1 MQYLLKVADSAS
13 EHMVLLTLEEKIANN
28 QAIDVVFEII
38 GAIDVN
44 QLVEENVLGAGQIDD
59 LLAIQNIVFDKDEEG
74 FFVREG
80 VQFEANHEPLD
91 PEANLKAF
99 FEPADRNGIKYMH
112 CDLIITA
119 PSLSPNA
126 KKNQSNTIDAKPVA
140 QPVLGKDESMKLYGR
155 IMLLHQLAIGYQL
168 DVTKDFAELA
178 DLLPELERK
187 ELVDIDVKK
196 ASYKLTP
203 AGKIEYDRY
212 IAEAHDLIKR
222 YDIFSDTDVDASGVA
237 RFDTGLGRDLR
248 VAVFDYEGVDPFR
261 ARFLLGIN
269 DGEWNNLSNWYEC
282 IADENWF
289 ANLFKPVEN
298 APDVDEIGRDV
309 LRSIIDQGKT
319 ALRSEQY
326 RLN

>member
-13 EHMVLLTLEEKIANN
+13 EHMVLLTLDERLANN
-28 QAIDVVFEII
+28 QAIDVVFELL
-38 GAIDVN
+38 GTVDVN
-44 QLVEENVLGAGQIDD
+44 QLVDENVLGAGQIDD
-59 LLAIQNIVFDKDEEG
+59 LLAIQNLVFDKDEEG

-112 CDLIITA
+112 CDLIVSAPSIALTA
-119 PSLSPNA
+119 PANLKVQTSP
-126 KKNQSNTIDAKPVA
+126 
-140 QPVLGKDESMKLYGR
+140 QPVLSKEESMKLFGR
-155 IMLLHQLAIGYQL
+155 IMLMHQLAIGNQL
-168 DVTKDFAELA
+168 DVTQDFAELA
-178 DLLPELERK
+178 DILPELERK

-203 AGKIEYDRY
+203 TGKIEYDKY
-212 IAEAHDLIKR
+212 IAEAQDLIKR
-222 YDIFSDTDVDASGVA
+222 YDIFGDADVDASSIA

-248 VAVFDYEGVDPFR
+248 IPVFEYEGVDPFR

-282 IADENWF
+282 VADEKWF
-289 ANLFKPVEN
+289 ENLFKPIEN
-298 APDVDEIGRDV
+298 APSIDDIGRN
-309 LRSIIDQGKT
+309 LLARIIDQGKA
-319 ALRSEQY
+319 ALRSEQH
-326 RLN
+326 RF